1 MRRHEHYS
9 RPTGEPAGRGPQGLV
24 TRQPSSHTGDPR
36 QREGDRG
43 LSAPS
48 CSPETT
54 APLEP
59 CGPPAF
65 PHDLEHLS
73 AALGGFPV
81 GSDSKE
87 SAYNIGDRGAIPG
100 SGRSPGEGCM
110 LRCFRRVR
118 LFVPLWTAAPQAPLS
133 VGVGLF
139 MGTLCNKSL
148 VFWY

>member
-54 APLEP
+54 APLEL

-73 AALGGFPV
+73 AALGGFPG

-87 SAYNIGDRGAIPG
+87 SAYNVGDRGAIPG
-100 SGRSPGEGCM
+100 SGRSPGEGKGIPLQYSHLENPM
-110 LRCFRRVR
+110 NRGAWQVQPMGSQSQTRLRF
-118 LFVPLWTAAPQAPLS
+118 
-133 VGVGLF
+133 
-139 MGTLCNKSL
+139 
-148 VFWY
+148 